1 MTKKK
6 LALLEITKGQIQ
18 DLDRQIL
25 LLELD
30 RRILIKEYFE
40 MSMMDETP
48 VIEHGK

>member
-40 MSMMDETP
+40 MSMMDESP
-48 VIEHGK
+48 IEHGK